1 MYIFIS
7 TSVSK
12 AVVAFSYLLAGV
24 PPAIFNHNYFLPMI
38 SRSSQIKTLPKLKEG
53 AHIIVID

>member
-12 AVVAFSYLLAGV
+12 AVVAFSYPTSWLVSL
-24 PPAIFNHNYFLPMI
+24 PPFLDHNLSI
-38 SRSSQIKTLPKLKEG
+38 
-53 AHIIVID
+53 